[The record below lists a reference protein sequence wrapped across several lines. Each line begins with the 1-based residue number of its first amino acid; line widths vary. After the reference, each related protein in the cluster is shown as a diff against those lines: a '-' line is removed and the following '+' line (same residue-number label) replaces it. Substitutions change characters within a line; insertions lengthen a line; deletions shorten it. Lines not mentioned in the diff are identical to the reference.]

1 MIIKGVGIGR
11 GVAVGP
17 VIRMAQPLPEPSD
30 APRAPKAK
38 SPALKSP
45 SHW

>member
-30 APRAPKAK
+30 EIGRA
-38 SPALKSP
+38 
-45 SHW
+45 HV